1 MIIIF
6 LLVKIII
13 KKWLLNIKEKGVL
26 HIMVYSKTKDILNQ
40 IVADLYTMR
49 VIVHQT
55 HWYMRDH
62 GFLFYHP
69 LLDDFIDDIDDQVD
83 EVAERLVT
91 LDGAP
96 YSTLQAFHENTQLE
110 ETKGTFDHTIEEQ
123 LARLLENY
131 KKIADTLEKGIQIS
145 DEENDLVSQDMLIAI
160 KGDVDKRIWMI
171 QGDLGKAP
179 GLEH

>member
-1 MIIIF
+1 
-6 LLVKIII
+6 
-13 KKWLLNIKEKGVL
+13 
-26 HIMVYSKTKDILNQ
+26 MVYDKTKEVLNQ
-40 IVADLYTMR
+40 LVADLYTMR

-55 HWYMRDH
+55 HWYMRDQ

-96 YSTLQAFHENTQLE
+96 YSTWEEFHEHTQLE
-110 ETKGTFDHTIEEQ
+110 EEKGTFDHTIEEQ
-123 LARLLENY
+123 LTRLVENY
-131 KKIADTLEKGIQIS
+131 KKLADKLEEGIQVS
-145 DEENDLVSQDMLIAI
+145 DEENDLISQDMLIAI

-171 QGDLGKAP
+171 QGDLKKAP
-179 GLEH
+179 GLDH

>member
-1 MIIIF
+1 
-6 LLVKIII
+6 
-13 KKWLLNIKEKGVL
+13 
-26 HIMVYSKTKDILNQ
+26 MVYSKTKEVLNQ
-40 IVADLYTMR
+40 LVADLYTMR

-96 YSTLQAFHENTQLE
+96 YSTLQAFHEHTQLE
-110 ETKGTFDHTIEEQ
+110 ENKGTFDHTIEEQ
-123 LARLLENY
+123 LTRLVKNY
-131 KKIADTLEKGIQIS
+131 QQIADTLEKGIQIA

-160 KGDVDKRIWMI
+160 KGDFYKRICML
-171 QGDLGKAP
+171 QGDRGKAP
-179 GLEH
+179 CLKH